1 MLDKIC
7 VSIGTKEQDK
17 KRYFIASKILAAI
30 MIISSITNSTNK
42 WDNLDSQRGNLSE
55 LDLICALCGGVHLTA
70 DHWKFMAEDMPQDP
84 VDMIGDLVKMGI
96 YKPDTLKIADAVN
109 AADLRKTLF
118 LKVAGRGDSKRERL
132 VGELAKQAGGIENA
146 FAAAFGPQAGEFFGD
161 VVHYS
166 QFSRRQFLKNLALGA
181 ALVTLANCKS
191 NPPGGE
197 SSSNNPDTPPGAD
210 NLEKKD
216 LKIGFIPIT
225 CATPIIM
232 SEPLGFYAKY
242 GFNAKVVKMPSWGA
256 VRDSAIAGELDAYH
270 MLAPM
275 PIAMTLG
282 LGSASF
288 GVKLASIENING
300 QAITVANKYKGK
312 VKGPADFK
320 GFTIGVPF
328 PYSMHNLL
336 VRYYLATGGLDP
348 DKDVKIR
355 PVPPP
360 DSIAQLVAGDIDAY
374 LMPDPFNQ
382 RAVYEDAGFIHKLT
396 KELWEGH
403 PCCAFAASDE
413 WITENPNTFRA
424 LNKAIIEAAG
434 YARNPANRPEIA
446 KAISERAFLNQPV
459 EVVEAV
465 LTGNFDDG
473 LGNTKAVPDRI
484 DFDPYP
490 WQSFANWISSQ
501 LVRWDLQGDEKVKQ
515 AIAADKYDEVGQE
528 IFLTDLARELALEV
542 GQTPPTEIYRTETL
556 EFDTFD
562 PAKPQEYVEE
572 QIKKY
577 GV

>member
-1 MLDKIC
+1 MAFQLREKGVQSWDEP
-7 VSIGTKEQDK
+7 SRQQEEFSDPD
-17 KRYFIASKILAAI
+17 LA
-30 MIISSITNSTNK
+30 
-42 WDNLDSQRGNLSE
+42 
-55 LDLICALCGGVHLTA
+55 CPCGGNHLA
-70 DHWKFMAEDMPQDP
+70 QDHWAFMQTMPQDP
-84 VDMIGDLVKMGI
+84 VDMIGDLVQMGL
-96 YKPDTLKIADAVN
+96 YKREAFQAADKVN
-109 AADLRKTLF
+109 AHELRKTLF
-118 LKVAGRGDSKRERL
+118 LKMAGKGDEKRERL
-132 VGELAKQAGGIENA
+132 VLALAKQAGGLENA
-146 FAAAFGPQAGEFFGD
+146 FSAAFGPQAGLFFTDAIRSNPFTRREFL
-161 VVHYS
+161 
-166 QFSRRQFLKNLALGA
+166 RNLAIGS
-181 ALVTLANCKS
+181 ALVTLANCAKAPEEKVQQ
-191 NPPGGE
+191 NA
-197 SSSNNPDTPPGAD
+197 PDGPASVLEG
-210 NLEKKD
+210 LEKTD

-288 GVKLASIENING
+288 GIKLASIENING
-300 QAITVANKYKGK
+300 QAITVSNRHKGK
-312 VKGPADFK
+312 VNGPEDFK
-320 GFTIGVPF
+320 GFVIGVPF

-336 VRYYLATGGLDP
+336 VRYYLATGGIDP
-348 DKDVKIR
+348 DVDVKIR

-360 DSIAQLVAGDIDAY
+360 DSVAQLIAGDVDAY

-382 RAVYEDAGFIHKLT
+382 RAVYEGAGFIHKLT

-403 PCCAFAASDE
+403 PCCAFAASDA
-413 WITENPNTFRA
+413 WIEENPNTFRA

-434 YARNPANRPEIA
+434 YARHTANRPEIA
-446 KAISERAFLNQPV
+446 RAISERAFLNQPV

-465 LTGNFDDG
+465 LTGKFEDGQGRNFEI
-473 LGNTKAVPDRI
+473 PDRI

-501 LVRWDLQGDEKVKQ
+501 LVRWDLQGDGR
-515 AIAADKYDEVGQE
+515 AAEVITSNTYNDIGTDV
-528 IFLTDLARELALEV
+528 FLTDLARELAEEV
-542 GQTPPTEIYRTETL
+542 GQAPPSEIYRVETL
-556 EFDTFD
+556 EFDEFD
-562 PAKPQEYVEE
+562 PSNPADYVKE

>member
-1 MLDKIC
+1 MVISLN
-7 VSIGTKEQDK
+7 T
-17 KRYFIASKILAAI
+17 
-30 MIISSITNSTNK
+30 SSINK
-42 WDNLDSQRGNLSE
+42 GVNLSG
-55 LDLICALCGGVHLTA
+55 LNSPCRDCGGLHLTD
-70 DHWKFMAEDMPQDP
+70 DHWKFMADMPQDP
-84 VDMIGDLVKMGI
+84 VDMIGDLAKMGI
-96 YKPDTLKIADAVN
+96 YKPNAFKMADAVN
-109 AADLRKTLF
+109 AADLRKALL
-118 LKVAGRGDSKRERL
+118 LKVAGKGDPKREKL
-132 VGELAKQAGGIENA
+132 VLELCKQAGGIDNA
-146 FAAAFGPQAGEFFGD
+146 FAAAFGQKAGEFFGD
-161 VVHYS
+161 S
-166 QFSRRQFLKNLALGA
+166 IRAGDFSRRRFLKNLAVGA
-181 ALVTLANCKS
+181 ALVTLTNCAPQQS
-191 NPPGGE
+191 EEPAGE
-197 SSSNNPDTPPGAD
+197 SSEAPSAE

-232 SEPLGFYAKY
+232 SQPLGFYEKY
-242 GFNAKVVKMPSWGA
+242 GFNAEVVKMPSWGA

-282 LGSASF
+282 LGSSSF

-312 VKGPADFK
+312 INGPADFK

-336 VRYYLATGGLDP
+336 LRYYLATGGIDP

-355 PVPPP
+355 DVPPP

-382 RAVYEDAGFIHKLT
+382 RAVYEEAGFIHKLT
-396 KELWEGH
+396 KELWPGH

-413 WITENPNTFRA
+413 WISANPNTFRS

-434 YARNPANRPEIA
+434 YAKDPANRPEIA

-465 LTGNFDDG
+465 LTGNFEDG
-473 LGNTKAVPDRI
+473 LGNNLSIPDRI

-501 LVRWDLQGDEKVKQ
+501 LVRWDLQGDGKVQ
-515 AIAADKYDEVGQE
+515 TAIADGKYDEVGKE
-528 IFLTDLARELALEV
+528 VFMTDLARELASEV
-542 GQTPPTEIYRTETL
+542 GLNPPEDIYRTETL
-556 EFDTFD
+556 EFDSFD
-562 PAKPQEYVEE
+562 PAKPQEYVDE

>member
-1 MLDKIC
+1 M
-7 VSIGTKEQDK
+7 V
-17 KRYFIASKILAAI
+17 
-30 MIISSITNSTNK
+30 ISLNTSSTN
-42 WDNLDSQRGNLSE
+42 RGIHLNSPGRNPIGLNATCN
-55 LDLICALCGGVHLTA
+55 DCGGFHPTD
-70 DHWKFMAEDMPQDP
+70 DHWKYMQDMPQDP
-84 VDMIGDLVKMGI
+84 VDMIGDLSKMGI
-96 YKPDTLKIADAVN
+96 YKPEAFKMADAVN
-109 AADLRKTLF
+109 AADLRKTLL
-118 LKVAGRGDSKRERL
+118 LKMAGKGDPKRERL
-132 VGELAKQAGGIENA
+132 VLELCKQAGGIDHA
-146 FAAAFGPQAGEFFGD
+146 FAAAFGPKAGEFFGD
-161 VVHYS
+161 VVS
-166 QFSRRQFLKNLALGA
+166 ASDFSRRRFLKNLAVGA
-181 ALVTLANCKS
+181 ALVTLTNCAPK
-191 NPPGGE
+191 PAEEVPTD
-197 SSSNNPDTPPGAD
+197 SSEAPAGAS

-216 LKIGFIPIT
+216 LRIGFIPIT

-232 SEPLGFYAKY
+232 SEPLGFYKKY
-242 GFNAKVVKMPSWGA
+242 GFNAEVVKMPSWGA

-282 LGSASF
+282 LGSSSF
-288 GVKLASIENING
+288 GVKLASVENING

-312 VKGPADFK
+312 INGPADFK
-320 GFTIGVPF
+320 GFNIGVPF

-336 VRYYLATGGLDP
+336 LRYYLATGGIDP

-355 PVPPP
+355 AVPPP

-382 RAVYEDAGFIHKLT
+382 RAVYEEAGFIHKLT
-396 KELWEGH
+396 KELWPGH

-413 WITENPNTFRA
+413 WISANPNTFRS

-434 YARNPANRPEIA
+434 YAKDPANRPEIA
-446 KAISERAFLNQPV
+446 KAISERAFLNQPT

-465 LTGNFDDG
+465 LTGNFEDG
-473 LGNTKAVPDRI
+473 LGNTLSIPDRI

-501 LVRWDLQGDEKVKQ
+501 LVRWDLQGDDKVKT
-515 AIAADKYDEVGQE
+515 AIADGKYDEVGQE
-528 IFLTDLARELALEV
+528 VFMTDLARELAEEV
-542 GQTPPTEIYRTETL
+542 GQTPPADIYRTETL

-562 PAKPQEYVEE
+562 PAKPQEYVDE

>member
-1 MLDKIC
+1 M
-7 VSIGTKEQDK
+7 V
-17 KRYFIASKILAAI
+17 
-30 MIISSITNSTNK
+30 ISSTTTAADK
-42 WDNLDSQRGNLSE
+42 WGNLDSQRGNLSE
-55 LDLICALCGGVHLTA
+55 LDLWCMVCGGFHMTA

-84 VDMIGDLVKMGI
+84 VDMIEDLTKMGI
-96 YKPDTLKIADAVN
+96 YKPDTFRMADAVN
-109 AADLRKTLF
+109 AADLRKTLL
-118 LKVAGRGDSKRERL
+118 LKIAGRGDPKRERL
-132 VGELAKQAGGIENA
+132 VLELVKQAGGLENA
-146 FAAAFGPQAGEFFGD
+146 FAAAFGPKAGEFFGD

-166 QFSRRQFLKNLALGA
+166 EFSRRRFLKNLAVGA
-181 ALVTLANCKS
+181 ALVTLTNCAPQQQAQETAPDAPDV
-191 NPPGGE
+191 PP
-197 SSSNNPDTPPGAD
+197 SPDS
-210 NLEKKD
+210 LEKTD

-232 SEPLGFYAKY
+232 SEPLGFYSKY

-312 VKGPADFK
+312 INGPADFK

-336 VRYYLATGGLDP
+336 IRYYLATGGVDP

-403 PCCAFAASDE
+403 PCCAFAASDA
-413 WITENPNTFRA
+413 WISENPNTFRA

-434 YARNPANRPEIA
+434 YARDPANRPEIA
-446 KAISERAFLNQPV
+446 QAISERAFLNQPE
-459 EVVEAV
+459 EVVKAV

-473 LGNTKAVPDRI
+473 LGNSKSVPDRI

-501 LVRWDLQGDEKVKQ
+501 LVRWDLQGDDKVKQ
-515 AIAADKYDEVGQE
+515 AISADKYDEVGKE
-528 IFLTDLARELALEV
+528 IFLTDLARELAEEV
-542 GQTPPTEIYRTETL
+542 GQTPPKDIYRTETL

-562 PAKPQEYVEE
+562 PAKPQEYVDE